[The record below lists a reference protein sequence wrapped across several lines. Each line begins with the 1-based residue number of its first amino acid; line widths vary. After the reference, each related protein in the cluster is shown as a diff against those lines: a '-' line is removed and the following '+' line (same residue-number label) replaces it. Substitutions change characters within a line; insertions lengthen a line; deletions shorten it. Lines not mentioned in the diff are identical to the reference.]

1 MKTPR
6 NIACCIAAF
15 LALPV
20 LEAFAGPAAFSV
32 ELISTFDY
40 PGDIVSTQPQ
50 KISDSRL
57 VVGVAIDPNLVAAG
71 FVRFKNGTFSDL
83 LVDPSDTGNTTQGR
97 GINSSYLV
105 CGDYLDANTGSFH
118 GFFLKGA
125 GFHNFDVPGSTT
137 TILLGLNN
145 AGDFAGSDIPASGV
159 QSGFVSIGGVITEF
173 TVPGSTATLAYQIN
187 SSNQAAGY
195 YIDASGITHGY
206 YRDSDGSLVFPID
219 PAGSTGTIV
228 FGNNDSNTIVGR
240 YPDASGITHGFVFI
254 PPSTY
259 ITYDFPGSTFT
270 SLNGINKAGLIVGRY
285 LDASGIEHGILARLN
300 PGASNQPNTG
310 AIPQRQPAAGPV
322 TSQPATRVVEPA
334 L

>member
-6 NIACCIAAF
+6 NIVCCIAAF

-20 LEAFAGPAAFSV
+20 LEAFAGPAEFSI
-32 ELISTFDY
+32 ELLNTFDY

-57 VVGVAIDPNLVAAG
+57 IVGIALDPNLVAAG

-105 CGDYLDANTGSFH
+105 CGDYLEASTGNFH

-137 TILLGLNN
+137 TILLGIND
-145 AGDFAGSDIPASGV
+145 AGDFAGSDTPASGV
-159 QSGFVSIGGVITEF
+159 QSGFVSLGGVITEF
-173 TVPGSTATLAYQIN
+173 TVPGATATLAYQIN

-195 YIDASGITHGY
+195 YIDAAGITHGY

-219 PAGSTGTIV
+219 PAGSVGTIV
-228 FGNNDSNTIVGR
+228 FGNNDSNYIVGR

-270 SLNGINKAGLIVGRY
+270 SLNGINRAGLIVGCY
-285 LDASGIEHGILARLN
+285 LDSTGIEHGIQARLN
-300 PGASNQPNTG
+300 PGTSNQPTTG
-310 AIPQRQPAAGPV
+310 AIPQRHPAAGPV